1 MSQDL
6 VSVIDKVREAVRG
19 ARNDFRSL
27 YASVDKDKGAI
38 PVSLLVA
45 ESALDKLTYN
55 LDLLA
60 TSAAALSSN
69 YVRALFDTR
78 MTAGVK
84 LSDAITHD
92 MGAVASC
99 LRLMMPS
106 KSSEPVMAME
116 EHQCRGIAD
125 MVDRYDRTISST
137 LIHYNV
143 CVQSSTSTSI
153 YHSPFSRSSL
163 DVLVEGTHSLLGG
176 MDEIRDR
183 LREQQESVVA
193 ELRESMT

>member
-1 MSQDL
+1 MSQEL
-6 VSVIDKVREAVRG
+6 APVIDKVREAVRG
-19 ARNDFRSL
+19 THNDFLSL
-27 YASVDKDKGAI
+27 YAAVDKGAI

-45 ESALDKLTYN
+45 GSGLGKLTYS

-60 TSAAALSSN
+60 TSTAALSST
-69 YVRALFDTR
+69 YVRDLFEIR

-106 KSSEPVMAME
+106 NSEKQVMVME
-116 EHQCRGIAD
+116 EHQCRDVAD

-143 CVQSSTSTSI
+143 CVQSPTATSI
-153 YHSPFSRSSL
+153 IHSPLYRSSL
-163 DVLVEGTHSLLGG
+163 DVLVDGTHSLLGG
-176 MDEIRDR
+176 MDGVRDR
-183 LREQQESVVA
+183 LREQQESAVA
-193 ELRESMT
+193 ELRESTT

>member
-1 MSQDL
+1 MSQNL
-6 VSVIDKVREAVRG
+6 APVVAKIREAVRG
-19 ARNDFRSL
+19 AHANFRSL
-27 YASVDKDKGAI
+27 YEAADRDSI
-38 PVSLLVA
+38 PVSLLLA
-45 ESALDKLTYN
+45 GSTLDKLTYN

-60 TSAAALSSN
+60 TSSAALSSN

-78 MTAGVK
+78 MAADVK
-84 LSDAITHD
+84 LSDAITRD
-92 MGAVASC
+92 MDVVASC

-106 KSSEPVMAME
+106 NSSEPVMIME
-116 EHQCRGIAD
+116 EHQCRNVAD

-137 LIHYNV
+137 LIQYNV
-143 CVQSSTSTSI
+143 YVQTSTATSL
-153 YHSPFSRSSL
+153 YHSPLYRSSL

-176 MDEIRDR
+176 MDDIRNR